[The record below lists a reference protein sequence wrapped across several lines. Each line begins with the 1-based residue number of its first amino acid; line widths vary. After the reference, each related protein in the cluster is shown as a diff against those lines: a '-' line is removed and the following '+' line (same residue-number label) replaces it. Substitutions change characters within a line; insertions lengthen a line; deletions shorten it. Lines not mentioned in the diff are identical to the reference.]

1 MRRALVVLAVAAAG
15 ALAVRACAGPR
26 PSVTASW
33 LEPRPGGYV
42 AVAAVHNA
50 GGDGEIQVSFRLRDR
65 VTGRTVPVQA
75 TAQVRHGEEIQVRAF
90 VPAPLADWSIEAA
103 SEYPPR

>member
-1 MRRALVVLAVAAAG
+1 MRRALVILLLAAAG
-15 ALAVRACAGPR
+15 ALAVRACAGPQ

-42 AVAAVHNA
+42 AVAAVRNA
-50 GGDGEIQVSFRLRDR
+50 GGDGEVQVSFRLRDR
-65 VTGRTVPVQA
+65 ATGRTVPVQG
-75 TAQVRHGEEIQVRAF
+75 TAQVRRGEEVQVRAY
-90 VPAPLADWSIEAA
+90 VPAPPGDWRLEAE

>member
-1 MRRALVVLAVAAAG
+1 VRRALVILAVAGAG

-26 PSVTASW
+26 PSVESSW

-42 AVAAVHNA
+42 AAATVRN
-50 GGDGEIQVSFRLRDR
+50 GGGEGEIQVSFRLRDLDS
-65 VTGRTVPVQA
+65 GRTVQFSE
-75 TAQVRHGEEIQVRAF
+75 TAQVRRGEEVEVRAF
-90 VPAPLADWSIEAA
+90 VQAPPGRWTLEAE